1 MLSSV
6 TTSRCV
12 HGWCSIQWRHHIVRM
27 AGAMLNDVCMADA
40 MLNDVCMAD
49 AMLNDVCMAG
59 EC

>member
-40 MLNDVCMAD
+40 MLNDVCMA
-49 AMLNDVCMAG
+49 G